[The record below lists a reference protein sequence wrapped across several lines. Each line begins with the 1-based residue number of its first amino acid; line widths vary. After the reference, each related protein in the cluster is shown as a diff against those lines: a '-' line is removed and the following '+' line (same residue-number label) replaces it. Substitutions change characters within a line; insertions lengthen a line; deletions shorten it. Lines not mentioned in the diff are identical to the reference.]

1 MPDIS
6 TINGTD
12 ITLLSNFQGVALT
25 SGSLINGQ
33 TASLV
38 NPTYDEIYS
47 VDLGSLGVSS
57 ITIDNTILTTDYKTY
72 DIFISEVTSEMR
84 LPASAGYVYWHNYD
98 TAFRSYPYGPNPSD
112 ATQILIASTSYYQN
126 ASHWGYVSTR
136 LTLYD
141 PANPNNNSRF
151 DAESHQVFPPNVTS
165 YTYIKIMSGHLSS
178 SNAATG
184 ITFTTTGTFPS
195 GRIVVC
201 GIA

>member
-1 MPDIS
+1 MPNIS

-47 VDLGSLGVSS
+47 VSLGSLGASS
-57 ITIDNTILTTDYKTY
+57 LTINNTVLTTDYKTY
-72 DIFISEVTSEMR
+72 DIFVSEIGNQQFRIYTANYGM
-84 LPASAGYVYWHNYD
+84 VYWSNTD
-98 TAFRSYPYGPNPSD
+98 TAFNSYSGTGY
-112 ATQILIASTSYYQN
+112 IASQSAYYN
-126 ASHWGYVSTR
+126 NSWGHSSGR
-136 LTLYD
+136 ITLYD
-141 PANPNNNSRF
+141 PANSNNDSRF
-151 DAESHQVFPPNVTS
+151 DAEFHQAFPSGIGTAS
-165 YTYIKIMSGHLSS
+165 YIKIANGRLSS

-184 ITFTTTGTFPS
+184 ISFSSTSTFSS
-195 GRIVVC
+195 GYITVH

>member
-6 TINGTD
+6 TIDGTD

-33 TASLV
+33 TVSLV
-38 NPTYDEIYS
+38 NSTYDEIYS
-47 VDLGSLGVSS
+47 VDLGSLGASS
-57 ITIDNTILTTDYKTY
+57 LTIDNTILTTDYKTY
-72 DIFISEVTSEMR
+72 EIFASELTSITG
-84 LPASAGYVYWHNYD
+84 LLNITSGYVYWSD
-98 TAFRSYPYGPNPSD
+98 TASAFSSNAYTGTLWFQSANVSGNYG
-112 ATQILIASTSYYQN
+112 
-126 ASHWGYVSTR
+126 HVSAR

-151 DAESHQVFPPNVTS
+151 DAETHQVWPPYIS
-165 YTYIKIMSGHLSS
+165 SSSYIKVMSGHLSS

-184 ITFTTTGTFPS
+184 ITFTSTGNFPS
-195 GRIVVC
+195 GRIVVY